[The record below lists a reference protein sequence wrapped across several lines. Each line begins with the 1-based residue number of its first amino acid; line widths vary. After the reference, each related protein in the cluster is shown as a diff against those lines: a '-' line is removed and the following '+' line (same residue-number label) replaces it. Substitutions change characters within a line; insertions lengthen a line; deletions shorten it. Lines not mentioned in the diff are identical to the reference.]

1 MSIMLFSSKTH
12 TYTNRENRLSVLSNS
27 FSFIL
32 SVFLIKKVVSMNVK
46 DKCIKLSEAQF
57 IKMPNRELDFL
68 LKYIHDLLSSF
79 LSIDWHIF
87 TMRSQSA

>member
-57 IKMPNRELDFL
+57 IKMPNRELDFFAEV
-68 LKYIHDLLSSF
+68 HP
-79 LSIDWHIF
+79 
-87 TMRSQSA
+87 